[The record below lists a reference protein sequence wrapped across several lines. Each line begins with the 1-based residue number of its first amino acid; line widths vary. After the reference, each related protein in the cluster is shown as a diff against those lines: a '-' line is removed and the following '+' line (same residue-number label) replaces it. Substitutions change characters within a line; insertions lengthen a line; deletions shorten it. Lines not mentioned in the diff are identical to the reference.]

1 MSGIWRYLQHW
12 QSMRGSGNLKK
23 GITTSP
29 GLWSPLHE
37 ETGIAMLPG
46 SDFGIDQN
54 ILVSQISYVD
64 FDDKTALDAVRLD
77 LK

>member
-1 MSGIWRYLQHW
+1 
-12 QSMRGSGNLKK
+12 
-23 GITTSP
+23 
-29 GLWSPLHE
+29 
-37 ETGIAMLPG
+37 MLPG

-77 LK
+77 LKEDLPGNGFISAKCPNIKTGFERLENWISEL